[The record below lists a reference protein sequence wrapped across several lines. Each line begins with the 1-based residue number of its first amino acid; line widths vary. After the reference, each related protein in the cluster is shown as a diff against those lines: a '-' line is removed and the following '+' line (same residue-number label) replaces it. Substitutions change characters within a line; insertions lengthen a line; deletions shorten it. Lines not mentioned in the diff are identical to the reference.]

1 MQRLT
6 WTGIAMHAD
15 HLPGYPASHGC
26 VRLLVD
32 FAEKLYSVT
41 LSGTSVI
48 ITDHK
53 FAPGETAEPGR
64 LLSGKTGA
72 PSKPTLAA
80 GRFEWHPK
88 KSPTGPVSVIFSIP
102 DQQAY
107 VYRNGIEI
115 GRAAISTTGLT
126 QDFGSHVYSALDKVD
141 PNGRREWMS
150 TASFGPAGTPDI
162 KELAERVTIP
172 GEFLEQART
181 AVSPGTT
188 LIITDVRVSAQT
200 HSAPS
205 PGIAGASR
213 DARHTHSRSLRRL
226 CQASPLSR
234 TVRTLEPSMP
244 NSWHSK
250 SKEKGPLSQPDF
262 IQSSTSSNSMRRL
275 RLLASMFFKWHR
287 IPSSSTANINLRS
300 PSKLP
305 RCFSAQYWVGRMI
318 AGANM

>member
-6 WTGIAMHAD
+6 WTGIAMHAG

-26 VRLLVD
+26 VRLPID

-53 FAPGETAEPGR
+53 FEPGEIAEPGL

-72 PSKPTLAA
+72 FSKPALAA
-80 GRFEWHPK
+80 GSFESHPE

-107 VYRNGIEI
+107 VYRDGIEI

-126 QDFGSHVYSALDKVD
+126 QDFGSYVYSALDKID

-150 TASFGPAGTPDI
+150 IASFGPAGTPDI

-172 GEFLEQART
+172 GEFLEHART
-181 AVSPGTT
+181 AVSPRTT
-188 LIITDVRVSAQT
+188 LTGVPVAIEGRGRLSMSAVCT
-200 HSAPS
+200 SE
-205 PGIAGASR
+205 
-213 DARHTHSRSLRRL
+213 
-226 CQASPLSR
+226 
-234 TVRTLEPSMP
+234 TVR
-244 NSWHSK
+244 NI
-250 SKEKGPLSQPDF
+250 D
-262 IQSSTSSNSMRRL
+262 
-275 RLLASMFFKWHR
+275 
-287 IPSSSTANINLRS
+287 SSSGRLMNLAKRVCM
-300 PSKLP
+300 
-305 RCFSAQYWVGRMI
+305 R
-318 AGANM
+318 